1 MGRKKT
7 VLIGFEMKM
16 MFSTPPTSNAHKMFR
31 RILEDPFSPTAG
43 LGGRGGLM
51 ALWALGNGI
60 DKMLRRILP

>member
-7 VLIGFEMKM
+7 VLIRFEMKV

-43 LGGRGGLM
+43 MWGEGVGLE
-51 ALWALGNGI
+51 G
-60 DKMLRRILP
+60 K

>member
-43 LGGRGGLM
+43 LGGRGG
-51 ALWALGNGI
+51 WGGFDGSVGI
-60 DKMLRRILP
+60 GKWN